1 MKDRLPAIS
10 IKLDTTPGEF
20 LRRMEALAREL
31 GEVIAVREE
40 RPEGPPEPVPTPR
53 EAAPLLL
60 KPIELS
66 QHRGLA
72 GRLTPA
78 RGPAARIAAEVL
90 AARWNPEPPTYAAYV
105 AAARELFIPLL
116 RQYNRK
122 YHARLRLRIASRV
135 ATEPRLPPMSLQLFN
150 AFADPA
156 NKSALRDRDW
166 QRLYAFIGHITGHNV
181 HLSRDDMHRL
191 LVDAGFSVEHAAD
204 LADIFEH
211 GRRLLLHQRSGKM

>member
-20 LRRMEALAREL
+20 LQRMEALAREL
-31 GEVIAVREE
+31 GEVIAEREE
-40 RPEGPPEPVPTPR
+40 RPEGPPE
-53 EAAPLLL
+53 AAPLLL
-60 KPIELS
+60 KPILLS
-66 QHRGLA
+66 PHRGLA

-78 RGPAARIAAEVL
+78 RGSASRIAAEVR

-122 YHARLRLRIASRV
+122 YHARLRLRIASRA
-135 ATEPRLPPMSLQLFN
+135 ATEPRLPPLSLELFN

-166 QRLYAFIGHITGHNV
+166 QRFYAFIGHITGHNV

-191 LVDAGFSVEHAAD
+191 LVGAGFSVEHAAD

-211 GRRLLLHQRSGKM
+211 GRRLLLHKRGG